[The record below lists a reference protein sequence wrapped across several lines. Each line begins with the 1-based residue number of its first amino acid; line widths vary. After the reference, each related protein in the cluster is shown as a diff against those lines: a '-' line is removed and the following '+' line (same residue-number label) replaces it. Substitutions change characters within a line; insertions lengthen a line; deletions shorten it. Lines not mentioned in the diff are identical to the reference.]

1 MTGEQVIFGLIA
13 LITLGFAIGMVTIN
27 SVFHAALLMIG
38 AFGGVAAL
46 FVTLNA
52 GFLGV
57 VQVLIYIGAIAVLI
71 LFAVML
77 TPRVMDQEETRRGL
91 TSYRPSGSFATEY
104 LPVEEQRSRFSG
116 QWPLAALMAAGLA
129 GILAVVSMGAG
140 WHVKDDLAT
149 NPVDY
154 AVELGRAFMG
164 PYILPFEVASV
175 VLLVALIGAIV
186 IAREE

>member
-1 MTGEQVIFGLIA
+1 MTGEQIIFGLIA
-13 LITLGFAIGMVTIN
+13 LVTLAFAAGMVTVN

-57 VQVLIYIGAIAVLI
+57 VQVLIYVGAIAVLV

-77 TPRVMDQEETRRGL
+77 TPRVMAQQDTRPRY
-91 TSYRPSGSFATEY
+91 TP
-104 LPVEEQRSRFSG
+104 
-116 QWPLAALMAAGLA
+116 QWPLAAIIAVLLTGVLVII
-129 GILAVVSMGAG
+129 GITVNWPVQAQFAP
-140 WHVKDDLAT
+140 AT
-149 NPVDY
+149 ADY
-154 AVELGRAFMG
+154 AVELGKAFMG

-175 VLLVALIGAIV
+175 VLLVALVGAIV

>member
-1 MTGEQVIFGLIA
+1 MTGEQIVFSLIA
-13 LITLGFAIGMVTIN
+13 LITIAFAVGMVTVN

-38 AFGGVAAL
+38 AFAGVAAL

-57 VQVLIYIGAIAVLI
+57 IQVLIYIGAIAVLI

-77 TPRVMDQEETRRGL
+77 TPRVMAQQETRSRY
-91 TSYRPSGSFATEY
+91 TS
-104 LPVEEQRSRFSG
+104 
-116 QWPLAALMAAGLA
+116 QWPIAALAAVGLSA
-129 GILAVVSMGAG
+129 ILVILGISVNWPVQAELASA
-140 WHVKDDLAT
+140 DI
-149 NPVDY
+149 DY
-154 AVELGRAFMG
+154 AIELGRAFMG

-175 VLLVALIGAIV
+175 VLLVALVGAIV

>member
-1 MTGEQVIFGLIA
+1 MTGEQIIFGLIA
-13 LITLGFAIGMVTIN
+13 LVTLAFGVGMVTVN

-38 AFGGVAAL
+38 AFAGVAAL

-77 TPRVMDQEETRRGL
+77 TPRVMAQRETRPRY
-91 TSYRPSGSFATEY
+91 TA
-104 LPVEEQRSRFSG
+104 
-116 QWPLAALMAAGLA
+116 QWPVAAMAALGLA
-129 GILAVVSMGAG
+129 SILTLLGLQVNWPVQAQ
-140 WHVKDDLAT
+140 LAPPT
-149 NPVDY
+149 VDY
-154 AVELGRAFMG
+154 AVELGTAFMK
-164 PYILPFEVASV
+164 PYILPFWITSV
-175 VLLVALIGAIV
+175 VLSVALVGAIV